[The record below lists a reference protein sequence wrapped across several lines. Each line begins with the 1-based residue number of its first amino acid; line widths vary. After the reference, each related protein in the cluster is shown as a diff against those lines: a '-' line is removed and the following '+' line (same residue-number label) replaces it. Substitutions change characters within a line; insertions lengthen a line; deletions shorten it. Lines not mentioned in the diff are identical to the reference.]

1 MAKYIEIDFA
11 ENTTKKAMTIRK
23 SKELSAVLGK
33 PEDVSLGACPLCH
46 SNESWALTS
55 RADCSERRD
64 RVTLAGVSPPAR
76 GLAHPTWRIPRPSAS
91 FSA

>member
-33 PEDVSLGACPLCH
+33 PEDVSLGASPLP
-46 SNESWALTS
+46 LQ
-55 RADCSERRD
+55 RERCFN
-64 RVTLAGVSPPAR
+64 VAC
-76 GLAHPTWRIPRPSAS
+76 WM
-91 FSA
+91 

>member
-55 RADCSERRD
+55 RAGYSERRD
-64 RVTLAGVSPPAR
+64 RIELPSVSPLTR
-76 GLAHPTWRIPRPSAS
+76 GLAHLTYRIPRPSAGV
-91 FSA
+91 

>member
-46 SNESWALTS
+46 PNESDA
-55 RADCSERRD
+55 
-64 RVTLAGVSPPAR
+64 
-76 GLAHPTWRIPRPSAS
+76 
-91 FSA
+91 